1 MATAAFRRIEI
12 DLAVHRAIERRRS
25 SVSESENDILRR
37 ILTGSSRHAAS
48 PRRAAAPRRAA
59 PPPRAAGAPAGA
71 TRSRGS
77 WSVQLGGD
85 RLAAANLKDAYRRL
99 LWALAAVHPHFLE
112 ALAGEKERR
121 RRFVATSPAAL
132 YEGSPHL
139 VRHAEP
145 LADGWYFDT
154 NLSEAQVAKRARI
167 AARLCG
173 LFYGQDVR
181 ILDNLREI

>member
-1 MATAAFRRIEI
+1 MATEGFRRIEI

-37 ILTGSSRHAAS
+37 ILPGSSRRAAS
-48 PRRAAAPRRAA
+48 PRRAAAAPAGAA

-99 LWALAAVHPHFLE
+99 LRALAAGHPHFLE
-112 ALAGEKERR
+112 EFAGEKERR
-121 RRFVATSPAAL
+121 RFVARVPAAL
-132 YEGSPHL
+132 YERSPHL

-145 LADGWYFDT
+145 LVDGWYFDA
-154 NLSEAQVAKRARI
+154 NLSEAQIAKRARI

-181 ILDNLREI
+181 ILDNLRQI